1 MRFLFAVVIILVLMV
16 VTLKL
21 LGHPVPILDYP
32 VGPLG
37 APLIQGA
44 SRGAPAGPVGADGL
58 VFGLCGRGC

>member
-32 VGPLG
+32 IGPLG
-37 APLIQGA
+37 APLIQPQIEIQPPGYDVNL
-44 SRGAPAGPVGADGL
+44 P
-58 VFGLCGRGC
+58 